1 MEDVYI
7 LQKHDSFVRQIKII
21 ENDMQILSYDVMG
34 HFHLWQAEDG
44 ATLISFDRHA
54 FTFILS
60 TDCQLLVTA
69 RGDNW
74 YEICRGKKVKI
85 NVIFT
90 FFNALMYF

>member
-1 MEDVYI
+1 MKDVDI
-7 LQKHDSFVRQIKII
+7 LQKHDSFVRQMKII
-21 ENDMQILSYDVMG
+21 ENDMQILSYDAMG

-44 ATLISFDRHA
+44 TTLISFDRHA

-74 YEICRGKKVKI
+74 YEIKI
-85 NVIFT
+85 SNYNNTFSC
-90 FFNALMYF
+90 FFNA

>member
-74 YEICRGKKVKI
+74 YEICRGKKVTI

-90 FFNALMYF
+90 FFNALIYF

>member
-74 YEICRGKKVKI
+74 YEICCGKK
-85 NVIFT
+85 
-90 FFNALMYF
+90 